1 MLNRFIVI
9 ALLSSVSLL
18 DGQPDDSALI
28 EEVFEVQDQGR
39 YKEAIA
45 KYNKVLLSDG
55 NNL

>member
-18 DGQPDDSALI
+18 YGQPDGSALI
-28 EEVFEVQDQGR
+28 EEELELQDQGR
-39 YKEAIA
+39 YKEVIA